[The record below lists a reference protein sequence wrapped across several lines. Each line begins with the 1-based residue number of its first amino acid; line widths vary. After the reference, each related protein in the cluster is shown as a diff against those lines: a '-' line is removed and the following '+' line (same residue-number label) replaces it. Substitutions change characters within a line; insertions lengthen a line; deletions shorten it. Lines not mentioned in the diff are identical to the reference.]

1 LGRKKKK
8 TSWFKLKMSSFDWG
22 YPNTVWFGNGR
33 IKDLPKA
40 CKILD
45 IKNPLFVT
53 DKDLVKTKMVE
64 ETLEINKRAKLPTII
79 FSDLKGNPLGSQVKK
94 GVDVF
99 KSGNHDG
106 VIAFGGGSSL
116 DVGKSIVL
124 QAALNRPLWDCA
136 DGGSF
141 WNENDYVESMARNRI
156 SNPDNIK
163 PFIAIP
169 TTAGTGSET
178 SRAAAII
185 NDDTKVKKIVFH
197 PRMLPTLTILD
208 PKLTVGMPAF
218 LTAATG
224 MDAFAH
230 NLEAY
235 CAPGY
240 HPMADGIALEGMS
253 LIKKWLVVAVN
264 EGENL
269 EARGHMIT
277 SSSMGATAFQ
287 KGLGAIHSLSH
298 PVNSLFN
305 VHHGLSN
312 GIFMPYVLTFNR
324 ETIEN
329 KIAKLSEYL
338 DLKEPSFNSFVDW
351 ILELREKIKIPHTI
365 IESAKITDKDIVKM
379 SPMALDDPCTPGNP
393 KKPTLDNMIEM
404 YRYSVEG
411 KLF

>member
-1 LGRKKKK
+1 
-8 TSWFKLKMSSFDWG
+8 MSNFDWG

-40 CKILD
+40 CKVLD

-53 DKDLVKTKMVE
+53 DKDLVKNKMVE
-64 ETLEINKRAKLPTII
+64 ETLEINRSAKLPTII
-79 FSDLKGNPLGSQVKK
+79 FSGLKGNPLGSQVKK
-94 GVDVF
+94 GVDAF

-141 WNENDYVESMARNRI
+141 WNENDYVASMAKNRI

-185 NDDTKVKKIVFH
+185 NDETKVKKIVFH

-208 PKLTVGMPAF
+208 PELTVGMSAF

-253 LIKKWLVVAVN
+253 LIKKWLTVAVN
-264 EGENL
+264 EGKNL
-269 EARGHMIT
+269 EARGNMMA

-324 ETIEN
+324 PTIEK
-329 KIAKLSEYL
+329 KITKLSEYL
-338 DLKEPSFNSFVDW
+338 DLKEASFNAFIDW
-351 ILELREKIKIPHTI
+351 VLKLREQIKIPHKI
-365 IESAKITDKDIVKM
+365 IDSAKITDKDVDKM

-393 KKPTLDNMIEM
+393 KKPTLDDMISM
-404 YRYSVEG
+404 YEHSIQG

>member
-1 LGRKKKK
+1 
-8 TSWFKLKMSSFDWG
+8 MSNFDWG

-40 CKILD
+40 CKVLD

-53 DKDLVKTKMVE
+53 DKDLVKTKIVE
-64 ETLEINKRAKLPTII
+64 ETLEINKRAKLSTII
-79 FSDLKGNPLGSQVKK
+79 FSDLKGNPLGSQVKR
-94 GVDVF
+94 GVDTF
-99 KSGNHDG
+99 KIGNHDG

-124 QAALNRPLWDCA
+124 QAALNRPLWDFT

-141 WNENDYVESMARNRI
+141 WNNNDYIESTAKNRI

-163 PFIAIP
+163 PIIAVP

-185 NDDTKVKKIVFH
+185 NDETKIKKIVFH
-197 PRMLPTLTILD
+197 PKILPTLTILD
-208 PKLTVGMPAF
+208 PQLTVGMPSF

-253 LIKKWLVVAVN
+253 LIKKWLAVAVN

-324 ETIEN
+324 SKIEG
-329 KIAKLSEYL
+329 KISKLSEYL
-338 DLKEPSFNSFVDW
+338 DLKGASFNSFVDW
-351 ILELREKIKIPHTI
+351 ILELREQIKIPHTI
-365 IESAKITDKDIVKM
+365 LESAKITDKDIETM
-379 SPMALDDPCTPGNP
+379 SPMAQNDPCTPGNP
-393 KKPTLDNMIEM
+393 KKTTLDDMVSM
-404 YRYSVEG
+404 YQHSVEG
-411 KLF
+411 KLY

>member
-1 LGRKKKK
+1 
-8 TSWFKLKMSSFDWG
+8 MSNFDWG

-33 IKDLPKA
+33 IKDLAKA
-40 CKILD
+40 CKFLG
-45 IKNPLFVT
+45 IKKPLFVT
-53 DKDLVKTKMVE
+53 DQDLVKTKMVE
-64 ETLEINKRAKLPTII
+64 EVLEINKSKKLSIVV
-79 FSDLKGNPLGSQVKK
+79 FSDLKGNPLGSNVKK

-124 QAALNRPLWDCA
+124 QAAINRPLWDCT

-141 WNENDYVESMARNRI
+141 WIENDYVESMAKNRI
-156 SNPDNIK
+156 TNPDNVK
-163 PFIAIP
+163 PFIAVP

-185 NDDTKVKKIVFH
+185 NDETKVKKIIFH

-208 PKLTVGMPAF
+208 PELTVGMPAF

-240 HPMADGIALEGMS
+240 HPMADGIALEGMY
-253 LIKKWLVVAVN
+253 LIKKWLTVAVN

-269 EARGHMIT
+269 EARGHMIA

-324 ETIEN
+324 SAIEN

-338 DLKEPSFNSFVDW
+338 DLQEASFNSFVDW
-351 ILELREKIKIPHTI
+351 VLELREQIKIPH
-365 IESAKITDKDIVKM
+365 KITDSTKLTDEDITRM
-379 SPMALDDPCTPGNP
+379 SPMALNDPCTPGNP
-393 KKPTLDNMIEM
+393 KKTTLDDMASM
-404 YRYSVEG
+404 YQHSIEG
-411 KLF
+411 KLY

>member
-1 LGRKKKK
+1 
-8 TSWFKLKMSSFDWG
+8 MSNFDWG

-40 CKILD
+40 CKILN
-45 IKNPLFVT
+45 IKKPLFVT
-53 DKDLVKTKMVE
+53 DQDLAKSKMVE
-64 ETLEINKRAKLPTII
+64 ETLEINKRVNLPTII

-99 KSGNHDG
+99 KNGNHDG

-124 QAALNRPLWDCA
+124 QAALNRPLWDCT

-141 WNENDYVESMARNRI
+141 WNENDYVESMAKNRI

-185 NDDTKVKKIVFH
+185 NDETKVKKIVFH

-208 PKLTVGMPAF
+208 PELTLGMPAF

-253 LIKKWLVVAVN
+253 LIKKWLAVAVN
-264 EGENL
+264 EGKNL

-324 ETIEN
+324 STIEN
-329 KIAKLSEYL
+329 KISKLSEYL
-338 DLKEPSFNSFVDW
+338 DLKEASFNAFIDW
-351 ILELREKIKIPHTI
+351 VLKLREEIKIPHTI
-365 IESAKITDKDIVKM
+365 LESAKITDQDVEKM

-393 KKPTLDNMIEM
+393 KKTTLDDMQSM
-404 YRYSVEG
+404 YEHSIEG
-411 KLF
+411 KLY

>member
-1 LGRKKKK
+1 
-8 TSWFKLKMSSFDWG
+8 MSNFDWG

-40 CKILD
+40 CKVLD

-64 ETLEINKRAKLPTII
+64 ETLEINKRVKLPTKI
-79 FSDLKGNPLGSQVKK
+79 FSDLKGNPLGSQVKN

-99 KSGNHDG
+99 KNGNHDG

-124 QAALNRPLWDCA
+124 QAALNRPLWDCT

-141 WNENDYVESMARNRI
+141 WNENDYVASMAKNRV
-156 SNPDNIK
+156 SNPDKVK
-163 PFIAIP
+163 PFVAIP

-185 NDDTKVKKIVFH
+185 NDETKVKKIVFH

-208 PKLTVGMPAF
+208 PELTIGMPAF

-253 LIKKWLVVAVN
+253 LIKKWLTIAVN

-269 EARGHMIT
+269 EARGNMMA

-324 ETIEN
+324 LTIEK

-338 DLKEPSFNSFVDW
+338 DLKEASFNSFVDW
-351 ILELREKIKIPHTI
+351 VLKLREETNIPHKI
-365 IESAKITDKDIVKM
+365 IDSAKITDQDITRM

-393 KKPTLDNMIEM
+393 KKPTLDDMVSM
-404 YRYSVEG
+404 YEHSVQG

>member
-1 LGRKKKK
+1 
-8 TSWFKLKMSSFDWG
+8 MSNFNWG

-40 CKILD
+40 CKILK
-45 IKNPLFVT
+45 INKPLLVT
-53 DKDLVKTKMVE
+53 DKDLVKTKMVQ
-64 ETLEINKRAKLPTII
+64 ETLEINKRANLLTSV
-79 FSDLKGNPLGSQVKK
+79 FSDLKGNPLGSHVKR
-94 GVDVF
+94 GVEIF
-99 KSGNHDG
+99 KNGNYDG
-106 VIAFGGGSSL
+106 IIAFGGGSSL
-116 DVGKSIVL
+116 DVGKSIAL
-124 QAALNRPLWDCA
+124 QASLNRPLWDFT

-141 WNENDYVESMARNRI
+141 WIERKFSESMAVNRI
-156 SNPDNIK
+156 SNPDNIV
-163 PFIAIP
+163 PTIAIP

-185 NDDTKVKKIVFH
+185 NDETKVKKIIFH

-208 PKLTVGMPAF
+208 PKLTVGMPPF

-235 CAPGY
+235 CAPGF
-240 HPMADGIALEGMS
+240 HPMADGIALEGML
-253 LIKKWLVVAVN
+253 LIKKWLEIAVK
-264 EGENL
+264 ERENL
-269 EARGHMIT
+269 EARANMLA

-298 PVNSLFN
+298 PVNSMFD

-324 ETIEN
+324 STIEN
-329 KIAKLSEYL
+329 KITKLSGYL
-338 DLKEPSFNSFVDW
+338 ELKKASFNSFVDW
-351 ILELREKIKIPHTI
+351 VLDLRNKIKIPHKLSECVEITETD
-365 IESAKITDKDIVKM
+365 IEKL
-379 SPMALDDPCTPGNP
+379 SPMALNDPCTYDNP
-393 KKPTLDNMIEM
+393 RKITLNDTKLL
-404 YRYSVEG
+404 YQYSVEG

>member
-1 LGRKKKK
+1 
-8 TSWFKLKMSSFDWG
+8 MSSFDWG

-45 IKNPLFVT
+45 IKKPLFVT

-64 ETLEINKRAKLPTII
+64 ETLEINKRAKLSNII

-94 GVDVF
+94 GVGAF

-124 QAALNRPLWDCA
+124 QAALNRPLWDCT

-141 WNENDYVESMARNRI
+141 WNENDYVASMAKNRI
-156 SNPDNIK
+156 SNPDNVK

-185 NDDTKVKKIVFH
+185 NDETKVKKIVFH

-253 LIKKWLVVAVN
+253 LIKKWLKVAVN

-269 EARGHMIT
+269 EARGHMMA

-324 ETIEN
+324 STIEN
-329 KIAKLSEYL
+329 KITKLSEYL
-338 DLKEPSFNSFVDW
+338 DLKEASFNSFVDW
-351 ILELREKIKIPHTI
+351 VLELREKIKIPHVI
-365 IESAKITDKDIVKM
+365 SESAKITDQDIAKM

-393 KKPTLDNMIEM
+393 KKPTLDDMVSM
-404 YRYSVEG
+404 YEHSVQG

>member
-1 LGRKKKK
+1 
-8 TSWFKLKMSSFDWG
+8 MPNFDWG

-33 IKDLPKA
+33 ITDLAKA

-45 IKNPLFVT
+45 IKKPLFVT
-53 DKDLVKTKMVE
+53 DKDLAKTKMVE
-64 ETLEINKRAKLPTII
+64 ETLEINKRANLPTVV
-79 FSDLKGNPLGSQVKK
+79 FSDLKGNPLGSNVKK
-94 GVDVF
+94 GVDAF
-99 KSGNHDG
+99 KNGNHDG

-141 WNENDYVESMARNRI
+141 WIENDYVESTAKNRI
-156 SNPDNIK
+156 SNPDSIK
-163 PFIAIP
+163 PFIAVP

-185 NDDTKVKKIVFH
+185 NDETKVKKIVFH

-208 PKLTVGMPAF
+208 PELTVGMPAF

-253 LIKKWLVVAVN
+253 LIKKWLAVAVN

-324 ETIEN
+324 STIEN
-329 KIAKLSEYL
+329 KIEKLSGYL
-338 DLKEPSFNSFVDW
+338 DLKKNSFNSFVDW
-351 ILELREKIKIPHTI
+351 VLKFREQIKIPHTI
-365 IESAKITDKDIVKM
+365 SDSAKITDQDIEKM
-379 SPMALDDPCTPGNP
+379 SPMALDDPCTPSNP
-393 KKPTLDNMIEM
+393 KKTTLDDMISM
-404 YRYSVEG
+404 YEHSVQG

>member
-1 LGRKKKK
+1 
-8 TSWFKLKMSSFDWG
+8 MSNFDWG

-40 CKILD
+40 CKILG
-45 IKNPLFVT
+45 IKKPLFVT
-53 DKDLVKTKMVE
+53 DQDLVKTKMVK
-64 ETLEINKRAKLPTII
+64 ETLEINKKSNLLTTI

-99 KSGNHDG
+99 KRGNHDG

-124 QAALNRPLWDCA
+124 QAALNRPLWDCT
-136 DGGSF
+136 DEGSF
-141 WNENDYVESMARNRI
+141 WQENDYVESMAKNRI
-156 SNPDNIK
+156 SNPDNVK
-163 PFIAIP
+163 PFVAVP

-185 NDDTKVKKIVFH
+185 NDETKVKKIVFH

-208 PKLTVGMPAF
+208 PELTVGMPPF

-235 CAPGY
+235 CAPSY
-240 HPMADGIALEGMS
+240 HPMADGIALQGMS
-253 LIKKWLVVAVN
+253 LIKKWLAVAVN

-269 EARGHMIT
+269 EARGNMMA

-324 ETIEN
+324 STIEK

-338 DLKEPSFNSFVDW
+338 DLKEASFNSFVDW
-351 ILELREKIKIPHTI
+351 VLKLREETNIPHKI
-365 IESAKITDKDIVKM
+365 IDSAKITDQDITRM

-393 KKPTLDNMIEM
+393 KKPTLDDMVSM
-404 YRYSVEG
+404 YEHSIQG

>member
-1 LGRKKKK
+1 
-8 TSWFKLKMSSFDWG
+8 MSNFDWG

-45 IKNPLFVT
+45 IKKPLFVT
-53 DKDLVKTKMVE
+53 DQDLAKTKMVE
-64 ETLEINKRAKLPTII
+64 ETLEINKRSNLPTII
-79 FSDLKGNPLGSQVKK
+79 FSGLKGNPLGSQVKK
-94 GVDVF
+94 GVEIF
-99 KSGNHDG
+99 KNGNHDG

-124 QAALNRPLWDCA
+124 QAALNRPLWDCT

-141 WNENDYVESMARNRI
+141 WNENDYVESMAKNRI
-156 SNPDNIK
+156 SNPDNVK
-163 PFIAIP
+163 PFIAVP

-185 NDDTKVKKIVFH
+185 NDETKVKKIVFH

-208 PKLTVGMPAF
+208 PVLTVGMPAF

-253 LIKKWLVVAVN
+253 LIKKWLSVAVN

-269 EARGHMIT
+269 EARGHMMA

-324 ETIEN
+324 SAIEN
-329 KIAKLSEYL
+329 KISKLSDYL
-338 DLKEPSFNSFVDW
+338 DLKEASFNSFVDW
-351 ILELREKIKIPHTI
+351 ILKLREQIKIPHTI
-365 IESAKITDKDIVKM
+365 SESTKITDQDIIKM
-379 SPMALDDPCTPGNP
+379 APMALDDPCTPGNP
-393 KKPTLDNMIEM
+393 KKPTLDDMVSM
-404 YRYSVEG
+404 YQHSVEG
-411 KLF
+411 KLY

>member
-1 LGRKKKK
+1 
-8 TSWFKLKMSSFDWG
+8 MSYFDWG

-33 IKDLPKA
+33 IKDLVKA
-40 CKILD
+40 CKILG
-45 IKNPLFVT
+45 IKKPLLVT
-53 DKDLVKTKMVE
+53 DKDLAKTKMVE
-64 ETLEINKRAKLPTII
+64 ETLEINKRANLPTII
-79 FSDLKGNPLGSQVKK
+79 FSGLKGNPLGSQVKK
-94 GVDVF
+94 GVEIF
-99 KSGNHDG
+99 KNGNHDG

-124 QAALNRPLWDCA
+124 QAALNRPLWDCT

-141 WNENDYVESMARNRI
+141 WNENDYIESMAKNRI
-156 SNPDNIK
+156 GNPDNVK
-163 PFIAIP
+163 PFIAVP

-185 NDDTKVKKIVFH
+185 NDETKVKKIIFH

-208 PKLTVGMPAF
+208 PELTVGMPDF

-253 LIKKWLVVAVN
+253 LIKKWLAVAVN
-264 EGENL
+264 EGQNL
-269 EARGHMIT
+269 EARGHMMA

-324 ETIEN
+324 STIEN
-329 KIAKLSEYL
+329 KITKLGEYL
-338 DLKEPSFNSFVDW
+338 DLKEGSFNSFVDW
-351 ILELREKIKIPHTI
+351 VLELREQIKIPHTI
-365 IESAKITDKDIVKM
+365 SESVKITDKDIEKM

-393 KKPTLDNMIEM
+393 KKPTLDDMVSM
-404 YRYSVEG
+404 YEHSTQG

>member
-1 LGRKKKK
+1 
-8 TSWFKLKMSSFDWG
+8 MSNFDWA

-33 IKDLPKA
+33 IKDLAKA
-40 CKILD
+40 CKILN
-45 IKNPLFVT
+45 IKKPLFVT
-53 DKDLVKTKMVE
+53 DQDLAKSKMVE
-64 ETLEINKRAKLPTII
+64 ETLEINKKANLPTII

-99 KSGNHDG
+99 KNGNHDG

-124 QAALNRPLWDCA
+124 QAALNRPLWDCT

-141 WNENDYVESMARNRI
+141 WNENDYVESMVKNRI

-163 PFIAIP
+163 PFIAVP

-185 NDDTKVKKIVFH
+185 NDETKVKKIIFH

-208 PKLTVGMPAF
+208 PELTVGMPAF

-253 LIKKWLVVAVN
+253 LIKKWLEVAVN

-269 EARGHMIT
+269 EARGHMLT

-324 ETIEN
+324 STIEK
-329 KIAKLSEYL
+329 KIAKLSDYL
-338 DLKEPSFNSFVDW
+338 GLKESSFNSFVDW
-351 ILELREKIKIPHTI
+351 VLYLREKIKIPHTI
-365 IESAKITDKDIVKM
+365 SQSAKITDQDIERM

-393 KKPTLDNMIEM
+393 KKPTLDDMISL
-404 YRYSVEG
+404 YQYSVQG

>member
-1 LGRKKKK
+1 MTTNKEN
-8 TSWFKLKMSSFDWG
+8 WG

-40 CKILD
+40 CKILN
-45 IKNPLFVT
+45 IKKPLLVT
-53 DKDLVKTKMVE
+53 DKDLVKTNMVLSAAE
-64 ETLEINKRAKLPTII
+64 LMKSNSLPTEI
-79 FSDLKGNPLGSQVKK
+79 FSDLKGNPLGSHVQNGAEK
-94 GVDVF
+94 F
-99 KSGNHDG
+99 KNGNHDG
-106 VIAFGGGSSL
+106 IVAFGGGSSL
-116 DVGKSIVL
+116 DVGKSILL
-124 QAALNRPLWDCA
+124 QASLNRPLWDFT

-141 WNENDYVESMARNRI
+141 WKENSFGKSMAINKI

-185 NDDTKVKKIVFH
+185 NDETKIKKIVFH
-197 PRMLPTLTILD
+197 PKMLPTLTILD
-208 PKLTVGMPAF
+208 PELTSGMPPF

-224 MDAFAH
+224 MDALAH

-240 HPMADGIALEGMS
+240 HPMADGIALEGMW
-253 LIKKWLVVAVN
+253 LIKKWLTVAV
-264 EGENL
+264 EQGENL
-269 EARGHMIT
+269 EARGHMLT
-277 SSSMGATAFQ
+277 ASSMGATAFQ

-324 ETIEN
+324 PTIEN
-329 KIAKLSEYL
+329 KIAKLNEYL
-338 DLKEPSFNSFVDW
+338 GLKKNSFNSFVDW
-351 ILELREKIKIPHTI
+351 VLDLRDKIKIPHTLS
-365 IESAKITDKDIVKM
+365 ESAKLTDKDIEKL
-379 SPMALDDPCTPGNP
+379 SPMALDDPCTSGNP
-393 KKPTLDNMIEM
+393 KKPTLDDMVSM
-404 YRYSVEG
+404 YEHSIKG
-411 KLF
+411 KLFG

>member
-1 LGRKKKK
+1 
-8 TSWFKLKMSSFDWG
+8 MPNFDWG

-33 IKDLPKA
+33 IKDLAKA
-40 CKILD
+40 CKILG
-45 IKNPLFVT
+45 IKKPLFVT
-53 DKDLVKTKMVE
+53 DKDLAKTKMVE
-64 ETLEINKRAKLPTII
+64 ETLEINRRANLPTVV
-79 FSDLKGNPLGSQVKK
+79 FSDLKGNPLGSNVKK
-94 GVDVF
+94 GVEAF
-99 KSGNHDG
+99 KNGNNDG
-106 VIAFGGGSSL
+106 IIAFGGGSSL
-116 DVGKSIVL
+116 DVGKSIAL

-136 DGGSF
+136 EGGSF
-141 WNENDYVESMARNRI
+141 WIENDYVESMAKNRI
-156 SNPDNIK
+156 SNPDNVK
-163 PFIAIP
+163 PFIAVP

-185 NDDTKVKKIVFH
+185 NDESKVKKIVFH

-208 PKLTVGMPAF
+208 PELTVGMPAF

-253 LIKKWLVVAVN
+253 LIKKWLTVAVN

-269 EARGHMIT
+269 KARGHMIA

-324 ETIEN
+324 STIEN
-329 KIAKLSEYL
+329 KIAKLSGYL
-338 DLKEPSFNSFVDW
+338 DLKEASFNSFVDW
-351 ILELREKIKIPHTI
+351 VLELREQIKIPHTI
-365 IESAKITDKDIVKM
+365 SESAKITDQDIEKM
-379 SPMALDDPCTPGNP
+379 SPMALEDPCTSGNP
-393 KKPTLDNMIEM
+393 KKTTLDDMILM
-404 YRYSVEG
+404 YQRSVQG

>member
-1 LGRKKKK
+1 
-8 TSWFKLKMSSFDWG
+8 MSNFDWA

-33 IKDLPKA
+33 IKDLAKA
-40 CKILD
+40 CKILG
-45 IKNPLFVT
+45 IKKPLLVT
-53 DKDLVKTKMVE
+53 DKDLAKTKMVE
-64 ETLEINKRAKLPTII
+64 ETLEINKRANLPTII
-79 FSDLKGNPLGSQVKK
+79 FSDLKGNPLGSNVKK
-94 GVDVF
+94 GVDAF

-141 WNENDYVESMARNRI
+141 WIENDYVESMAKNRI
-156 SNPDNIK
+156 SNPDSIK
-163 PFIAIP
+163 PFIAVP

-185 NDDTKVKKIVFH
+185 NDETKVKKIIFH

-208 PKLTVGMPAF
+208 PELTVGMPAF

-253 LIKKWLVVAVN
+253 LIKKWLEVAVN

-269 EARGHMIT
+269 EARGHMLT

-324 ETIEN
+324 STIEK

-338 DLKEPSFNSFVDW
+338 GLKESSFNSFVDW
-351 ILELREKIKIPHTI
+351 VLYLREKIKIPHTI
-365 IESAKITDKDIVKM
+365 SQSAKITDQDIERM

-393 KKPTLDNMIEM
+393 KKPTLDDMISL
-404 YRYSVEG
+404 YQYSVQG

>member
-1 LGRKKKK
+1 
-8 TSWFKLKMSSFDWG
+8 MSNYNWN
-22 YPNTVWFGNGR
+22 YPNTVWFGNER

-40 CKILD
+40 CKILN
-45 IKNPLFVT
+45 IKKPLFVT
-53 DKDLVKTKMVE
+53 DKDLAKTKMVE
-64 ETLEINKRAKLPTII
+64 NALEINKKANLPTAV
-79 FSDLKGNPLGSQVKK
+79 FSDLKGNPLGSSVKN
-94 GVDVF
+94 GSEMF
-99 KSGNHDG
+99 KSGNFDG
-106 VIAFGGGSSL
+106 VISFGGGSSL
-116 DVGKSIVL
+116 DVGKSIAL
-124 QAALNRPLWDCA
+124 QSATNRPLWDFT
-136 DGGSF
+136 DGGIF
-141 WNENDYVESMARNRI
+141 WEKKRFSASMAENQI
-156 SNPDNIK
+156 SNPEKIK
-163 PFIAIP
+163 PTIAVP

-185 NDDTKVKKIVFH
+185 NDETKVKKIIFH

-208 PKLTVGMPAF
+208 PQLTVGMPPF

-253 LIKKWLVVAVN
+253 LIKKWLLVAVD

-298 PVNSLFN
+298 PVNSLFT

-324 ETIEN
+324 STIEK

-338 DLKEPSFNSFVDW
+338 SLKEASFNSFVDW
-351 ILELREKIKIPHTI
+351 VLELKEQIKIPHTI
-365 IESAKITDKDIVKM
+365 SESAKITDQDIEKM
-379 SPMALDDPCTPGNP
+379 SPMALNDPCTPGNP
-393 KKPTLDNMIEM
+393 KKPNLDDMVSM
-404 YRYSVEG
+404 YEHSVKG